1 MGWRGVRLRLLGK
14 GNDNIASGFGP
25 APQEDV
31 GSIYSGRK
39 KPQKLKFLEFPE
51 STYG

>member
-25 APQEDV
+25 APQEDEKHLFWKEET
-31 GSIYSGRK
+31 SKAQIS
-39 KPQKLKFLEFPE
+39 
-51 STYG
+51 